1 MVVVVL
7 LLLLPLLL
15 LLLAR
20 VLMLVMVAGVG
31 HKRAR
36 CWQLL
41 GSKLP
46 HETFCYG

>member
-1 MVVVVL
+1 MVVV

-31 HKRAR
+31 HRGKFFWEFFKVCLAR
-36 CWQLL
+36 
-41 GSKLP
+41 
-46 HETFCYG
+46 